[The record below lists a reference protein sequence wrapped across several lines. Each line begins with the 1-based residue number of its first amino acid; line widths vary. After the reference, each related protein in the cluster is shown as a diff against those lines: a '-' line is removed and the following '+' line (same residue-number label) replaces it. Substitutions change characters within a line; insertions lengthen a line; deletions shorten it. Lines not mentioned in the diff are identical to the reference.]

1 MELIC
6 WERVLTLPVNCL
18 VMFRNGMR
26 MLMEKALPDRD
37 RFGTPVSRNTPPTS
51 ASVTYS
57 TLPMLPMMGPSVL
70 AKAWA
75 R

>member
-1 MELIC
+1 
-6 WERVLTLPVNCL
+6 
-18 VMFRNGMR
+18 
-26 MLMEKALPDRD
+26 MEKALPESE

-57 TLPMLPMMGPSVL
+57 TLPMLPMIGPRVL